1 MEINNTIKIING
13 GVYLVINPAD
23 NNEILFSKLEKL
35 VELEIAAVQIWDNFP
50 ADINQL
56 AFIKKVC
63 FICHQKNVPVLI
75 NNHWQ
80 ILNDSAADGIHF
92 DEIPDNLEEI
102 IKTLEKKF
110 IMGITVNND
119 LSLVQWANENE
130 LGYISFCSI
139 FPSATSNSCELV
151 KPETIE
157 KARTITSMPIFLAGG
172 IKPENMHLLNKLSFN
187 GVAVVS
193 GIMSAEDPLATT
205 NKYLNELKKIN
216 NEIVNYQ

>member
-1 MEINNTIKIING
+1 MEINNTIKKING

-50 ADINQL
+50 SDINQL
-56 AFIKKVC
+56 AFIEKVC
-63 FICHQKNVPVLI
+63 SICHRKNVPVLI

-80 ILNDSAADGIHF
+80 ILNSSAADGIHF
-92 DEIPDNLEEI
+92 DEIPENFGEI
-102 IKTLEKKF
+102 IKTFNRKY

-119 LSLVQWANENE
+119 LSLVHRANENAFD
-130 LGYISFCSI
+130 YISFCSI
-139 FPSATSNSCELV
+139 FPSTTSNSCELV
-151 KPETIE
+151 KFETIV

-172 IKPENMHLLNKLSFN
+172 IKPENMHFLNKLNFN

-205 NKYLNELKKIN
+205 LKYLNELKKIN
-216 NEIVNYQ
+216 NEIFNYQ